1 MLPEDR
7 IGQRIKLHGLRVLMT
22 VVQAG
27 SMRKAA
33 ALLSTTQP
41 AVSRSIA
48 ELEHTI
54 GVRLLD
60 RIPHGVEPTAY
71 GRALLD
77 GGTAMFDDL
86 RQAVKNIEFLADP
99 TAGEVR
105 VGCNAFLAASFAS
118 AVVDRLCQRY
128 PRIMIYLTTGY
139 YEGLRHDL
147 SERNVDLLIARN
159 IGPVVDERLDFEFLF
174 DEPCIIA
181 VGAQNPWVRRRRI
194 ALADLL
200 NERWVLSSPGGGMAS
215 IATEAFSAS
224 GLDYPRRAVTT
235 DLPQV
240 RMSLLATGRF
250 LTIFPAS
257 VLRLPTQ
264 RLELRALPVELP
276 VARVASGIFTLK
288 NRTPSPVARLFVDTA
303 LEVAKPLTKK
313 R

>member
-1 MLPEDR
+1 MQPEDR
-7 IGQRIKLHGLRVLMT
+7 IGQRIKLHHLRVLMT

-41 AVSRSIA
+41 AVSRSIG

-60 RIPHGVEPTAY
+60 RIPQGVEPTAY

-86 RQAVKNIEFLADP
+86 RQAMKNIEFLADP

-128 PRIMIYLTTGY
+128 PRIMIHLTTGY

-181 VGAQNPWVRRRRI
+181 VGAQNPWARRRRI
-194 ALADLL
+194 TLADLL

-215 IATEAFSAS
+215 IAREAFSAS
-224 GLDYPRRAVTT
+224 GLDLPRRTVTT
-235 DLPQV
+235 DSPQV

-264 RLELRALPVELP
+264 RLELRALPVEFP
-276 VARVASGIFTLK
+276 RARVASGIFTLK
-288 NRTPSPVARLFVDTA
+288 SRTPGPVARLFIDTA
-303 LEVAKPLTKK
+303 HEVAQPLMKK
-313 R
+313 K